1 MHKWHIITGEY
12 PPQFGG
18 VSDYTYLLA
27 HGLRAA
33 GDEVEVWAPR
43 CREMLDHDHAQTKSA
58 VLVHR
63 LPGRFGLPALAELER
78 GLRRHTDGERVLVQ
92 YVPQMYGFKAMNV
105 GFCSWLR
112 WRRDLR
118 PWVMFHEV
126 AMPRLAGQS
135 WRHRVLANVTR
146 RMAALV
152 AHAAQRLFVS
162 IPRWEGLLRDI
173 CTVREPV
180 TWLPIPSTVPTQAE
194 PEAVQCV
201 RGGLKGAGPL
211 IGHFGSFGT
220 GLIAGLLH
228 QILPI
233 ILAADREMLLLG
245 RGSGEFTAEFGRRH
259 PELASRIHAR
269 ADLAPPDIAVHLA
282 ACDLLVQPYPDGVSS
297 RRTSVMAGLALGQ
310 PIVTTTGAAT
320 EPVWTEQRL
329 VAASAVDDAGG
340 LAAHVDRLL
349 ADPSLRREYG
359 ERARAGYEQNFSLRR
374 TIETLRGS

>member
-27 HGLRAA
+27 HGLHAA

-43 CREMLDHDHAQTKSA
+43 CRETLNHAQTKPA
-58 VLVHR
+58 VIVHR

-78 GLRRHTDGERVLVQ
+78 GLRRRTDGERVLVQ
-92 YVPQMYGFKAMNV
+92 YVPQMYGCKAMNV

-126 AMPRLAGQS
+126 ATPRQAGQS

-152 AHAAQRLFVS
+152 AHAARRLFVS
-162 IPRWEGLLRDI
+162 IPQWEGMLRDI

-180 TWLPIPSTVPTQAE
+180 TWLPIPSTMPTQADAD
-194 PEAVQCV
+194 AVQRV
-201 RGGLKGAGPL
+201 RGGLGCAGPL
-211 IGHFGSFGT
+211 VGHFGSFGT
-220 GLIAGLLH
+220 GLIVELLH
-228 QILPI
+228 QALPMILSNG
-233 ILAADREMLLLG
+233 AARQILLLG
-245 RGSGEFTAEFGRRH
+245 RGSAAFAAEFRRRH
-259 PELASRIHAR
+259 PALAGRIHAR
-269 ADLAPPDIAVHLA
+269 ADLTPRDVAVHLA
-282 ACDLLVQPYPDGVSS
+282 ACELLVQPYPDGVSS

-310 PIVTTTGAAT
+310 PIVTTTGTAT
-320 EPVWTEQRL
+320 EPVWTEQGL
-329 VAASAVDDAGG
+329 VAAGAADDLAGFT
-340 LAAHVDRLL
+340 AHVDQLL
-349 ADPSLRREYG
+349 VDLSRRHALG
-359 ERARAGYEQNFSLRR
+359 ERARTGYEQNFSLRR
-374 TIETLRGS
+374 TIETLRA